1 MKSNNSGNLVL
12 ALSILLA
19 GGCAAPYTV
28 ERDSKLSPAALTGDP
43 VFVGWLPLD
52 AGQYAVHGY
61 DSMDDYSNAIANVN
75 GELRKGL
82 EKDHP
87 ERRFVFANGTA
98 AAPAGVPIAVYF
110 EKATIE
116 PGQSGVVKSGMT
128 LKTLVRF
135 FDAKTGQEIRRS
147 RVSAGTSGVSSFAT
161 YHFEFCLEYAAY
173 NLGRFVGDV
182 LSGSR

>member
-1 MKSNNSGNLVL
+1 MKSGNSGNLLL
-12 ALSILLA
+12 ALSILVA
-19 GGCAAPYTV
+19 QGCAEARYTV

-43 VFVGWLPLD
+43 VFVAWLPLD
-52 AGQYAVHGY
+52 AGQYAVYGY
-61 DSMDDYSNAIANVN
+61 DSMDDYTNAIANVN

-82 EKDHP
+82 ETDHP

-98 AAPAGVPIAVYF
+98 VAPPGVPIAVYF
-110 EKATIE
+110 EKATIV
-116 PGQSGVVKSGMT
+116 PGQSGVKSAMT

-135 FDAKTGQEIRRS
+135 FDASTGQEIRRS
-147 RVSAGTSGVSSFAT
+147 RVSASTSGVSSFAT
-161 YHFEFCLEYAAY
+161 YNFEFCLEYAAY